1 MKEPREFDFVSMYLS
16 QPVLRAHSIH
26 LQLTESRPGTYQ
38 GKVRLDPNICGLDL
52 WGDRTGCS
60 KMASTTR
67 DVEATLMRTWDSKGY
82 KRVHYS
88 LQIEGVSE
96 RRVHLIAYPRANL
109 WYLTVESESEGTAVV
124 PLFDAEYFSAM
135 STV

>member
-1 MKEPREFDFVSMYLS
+1 MQAVRERGERCKAAVPSGRVARALLVGALTLREPSM
-16 QPVLRAHSIH
+16 
-26 LQLTESRPGTYQ
+26 
-38 GKVRLDPNICGLDL
+38 
-52 WGDRTGCS
+52 
-60 KMASTTR
+60 TR